1 VTEPITPTP
10 PRTLRHVVL
19 GQSWLDVS
27 MLHWPADPV
36 VVQRLIPAGTRPDR
50 LDGTTYVGL
59 IGFRMHRLSL
69 GRRPALPYFGSF
81 LEANVRL
88 YTVDGAGRR
97 GVYFCTLDA
106 SRLAAVLGGRYV
118 AQVGY
123 VWSSMRFQR
132 DGDLVRYWC
141 RRRWP
146 GAPATSRMQ
155 IRVRRRIAEP
165 SALEHFLTARWG
177 LHTRWYGRTIF
188 LPNVH
193 EQWPLHSAECVD
205 LVEDPRDG
213 LVARA
218 GLSAQGPPL
227 SVLYSPGVN
236 VRFGTPMVVR

>member
-1 VTEPITPTP
+1 
-10 PRTLRHVVL
+10 
-19 GQSWLDVS
+19 
-27 MLHWPADPV
+27 
-36 VVQRLIPAGTRPDR
+36 
-50 LDGTTYVGL
+50 
-59 IGFRMHRLSL
+59 
-69 GRRPALPYFGSF
+69 
-81 LEANVRL
+81 
-88 YTVDGAGRR
+88 
-97 GVYFCTLDA
+97 
-106 SRLAAVLGGRYV
+106 
-118 AQVGY
+118 
-123 VWSSMRFQR
+123 MRFQR

-155 IRVRRRIAEP
+155 IRVGRRIAEP